1 MAGQAKAGPLIQD
14 PVRTDMN
21 CTHCSKN
28 FIATLDMT
36 LDGNHV
42 VECPY
47 CAHEHCRVI
56 KKGVVTGDRW
66 ESRAQRHNVHKRNV
80 WKSDSR
86 PAMTTTAAEHIRDL
100 WLNRSDLQL

>member
-1 MAGQAKAGPLIQD
+1 MDSQAPTLMED

-21 CTHCSKN
+21 CTECHKS
-28 FIATLDMT
+28 FIAQLDMS

-47 CAHEHCRVI
+47 CGHEHCRVVKAGTI
-56 KKGVVTGDRW
+56 TSERW
-66 ESRAQRHNVHKRNV
+66 SSRAQRHDVHKRNV

-86 PAMTTTAAEHIRDL
+86 PARTTTAAEFIRQV
-100 WLNRSDLQL
+100 WLNGKDLNL